1 MEQRIA
7 NMRHE
12 DWSVRVKAFR
22 EVGNLRVQDP
32 KVVEILAHAVR
43 HDPSPR
49 ARQEAA
55 EALGKVVS
63 PESIDSLIGAL
74 SDQDW
79 GVRNNAVWAL
89 GQLKDPRAIQP
100 LIDALGDLDWRARNK
115 AASALGAIKDPRAIE
130 PLIAAL
136 KDESDVVRDKAREAL
151 ADITGKR
158 FLFGGRNPARWRKWW
173 AGHKDMPPAS
183 SETTGT

>member
-12 DWSVRVKAFR
+12 NWSVRVKAFR
-22 EVGNLRVQDP
+22 EVGNLRVEDP
-32 KVVEILAHAVR
+32 EAVEVLAHAVR

-55 EALGKVVS
+55 EALGKIIS
-63 PESIDSLIGAL
+63 PESLDSLIGAL
-74 SDQDW
+74 GDHDW
-79 GVRNNAVWAL
+79 GVRNNALWAL

-100 LIDALGDLDWRARNK
+100 LIEALGDLDWRARNK
-115 AASALGAIKDPRAIE
+115 AASALGGLKDARAIE

-136 KDESDVVRDKAREAL
+136 KDESDVVRGKAREAL
-151 ADITGKR
+151 SDITGKR
-158 FLFGGRNPARWRKWW
+158 FLFGGASPGRWRKWW
-173 AGHKDMPPAS
+173 DGHRDKLPAS
-183 SETTGT
+183 PETTLT

>member
-12 DWSVRVKAFR
+12 DWSVRVRAFR

-32 KVVEILAHAVR
+32 KVVEILAHAVQ

-63 PESIDSLIGAL
+63 PETIDSLIGAL
-74 SDQDW
+74 GDQDW

-100 LIDALGDLDWRARNK
+100 LIDTLGDLDWRARNK
-115 AASALGAIKDPRAIE
+115 AASALGAIRDPRAVE
-130 PLIAAL
+130 PLIGAL
-136 KDESDVVRDKAREAL
+136 KDESAAVRDRAREAL
-151 ADITGKR
+151 SSITGKR
-158 FLFGGRNPARWRKWW
+158 FLLGGRRPAKWQKWW
-173 AGHKDMPPAS
+173 EGHKGQAIPGGSA
-183 SETTGT
+183 GT